1 MPPKR
6 HELSA
11 EPLIF
16 YLDVFATPTEC
27 RHLINRATASLEPAL
42 VEADGAGLARPS
54 IRTGAACWL
63 AARGDPLLEALED
76 RICAVVGCA
85 EEATEFF
92 HVVRYKAG
100 STEQYKPHL
109 DAHDLTTARGKRAT
123 ARGGQRLTTALLY
136 LSTVES
142 GGHTVFPELGL
153 HCTPQLGR
161 LLVFHNCKPGSS
173 DADPRLRHAGEPAGG
188 SASIGGDGGGDKW
201 ICNKWVRETPLRARR
216 GSMMAHLYGEP
227 RAEPAYLPTAAGTAD
242 GAGESAESDSG
253 QIGGGGAVGGA
264 AGVSRGSSGAGLL
277 EVARAWKRQRATEGS
292 KDDTTY
298 EIM

>member
-1 MPPKR
+1 M
-6 HELSA
+6 
-11 EPLIF
+11 
-16 YLDVFATPTEC
+16 
-27 RHLINRATASLEPAL
+27 L

-54 IRTGAACWL
+54 IRTGSSCWL

-76 RICAVVGCA
+76 RICAAVGCA

-109 DAHDLTTARGKRAT
+109 DAHDLTTARGRRAT

-136 LSTVES
+136 LSTVEV
-142 GGHTVFPELGL
+142 GGRTAFPELGL

-161 LLVFHNCKPGSS
+161 LLVFQNCRPGSS
-173 DADPRLRHAGEPAGG
+173 DADPRLRHAGEPVG
-188 SASIGGDGGGDKW
+188 SSGDGDGGGDKW

-227 RAEPAYLPTAAGTAD
+227 STDPVDPPTAAGTAD
-242 GAGESAESDSG
+242 AAGERAEAEGQEERVTGGVAAGAGSE
-253 QIGGGGAVGGA
+253 V
-264 AGVSRGSSGAGLL
+264 GVSSGSSGLL
-277 EVARAWKRQRATEGS
+277 EAARAWKRQRTGEDTDGS
-292 KDDTTY
+292 KNDR
-298 EIM
+298 